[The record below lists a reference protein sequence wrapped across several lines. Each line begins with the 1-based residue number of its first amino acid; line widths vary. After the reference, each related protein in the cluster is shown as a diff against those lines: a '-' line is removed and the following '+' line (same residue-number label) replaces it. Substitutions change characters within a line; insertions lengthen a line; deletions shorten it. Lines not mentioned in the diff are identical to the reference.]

1 MSCPPLHPLRALAGA
16 IALGTLLAAA
26 AVPASA
32 DDRRL
37 AERPLP
43 VLRVDGTGETAA
55 APDMAV
61 VTFGVL
67 REAATARE
75 ALDANSEA
83 MAAVVDAIRKEG
95 IEARDIQ
102 TSGFSI
108 SPRYTQP
115 PDSGRI
121 EGEAPRIAGY
131 SVFNNLTVRVRN
143 LAQIGAI
150 LDRAVSLGVNSGG
163 DIRFTNSDTAKI
175 LAEAR
180 KAAVKDAMA
189 RAATLAEAAGV
200 KIGRA
205 HV

>member
-1 MSCPPLHPLRALAGA
+1 MLFRS
-16 IALGTLLAAA
+16 
-26 AVPASA
+26 
-32 DDRRL
+32 
-37 AERPLP
+37 
-43 VLRVDGTGETAA
+43 
-55 APDMAV
+55 
-61 VTFGVL
+61 
-67 REAATARE
+67 
-75 ALDANSEA
+75 
-83 MAAVVDAIRKEG
+83 
-95 IEARDIQ
+95 DIQ

-200 KIGRA
+200 RLGPILEITENYSPPGPIPLQRSVAYKAEAAVPVESGENTYTATVQVTWEILQ
-205 HV
+205 